1 MSAPVLRPARTQA
14 TWVAYAQMGAYGAFV
29 YSLGAST
36 ALLRDEQFTSRAVAG
51 LHASAWAS
59 GLVVMS
65 AANGRVTRRLGRG
78 GAMRLGSVLMIV
90 GILGYTSAGPTMV
103 TLTSVFIAG
112 LGGALMVA
120 GLSAFLAVQQGPSAP
135 AAVSEANAMGA
146 MAGLLGAGG
155 VGVGMVLAL
164 GWRPALW
171 LLAGTLVALEVWRGN
186 RLAAFNIATP
196 ARVGNSDIA
205 QPTLPRLFWWSLLV
219 MLPAAGVEYCVALW
233 SADLL
238 REFGGFEDAAA
249 AVSLTVV
256 VTGLIVGRIVG
267 SRLAERYSPEKL
279 LIVAFAVSTTAF
291 LVVWA
296 INIAWV
302 MLVFLFV
309 SGCGIALHW
318 PLAIARTI
326 RVVPEQ
332 ADRASGIG
340 LLVAGVAIMIAP
352 FALGALA
359 DVVGLRTAFLIVP
372 LLSVFGAIM
381 VWVRPV
387 RLTG

>member
-51 LHASAWAS
+51 LHASAWAL

-65 AANGRVTRRLGRG
+65 AANRRVTRRFGRG
-78 GAMRLGSVLMIV
+78 AAMRLGSVLMIV
-90 GILGYTSAGPTMV
+90 GILGYTSTGPTMV
-103 TLTSVFIAG
+103 TLTAVFIAG

-120 GLSAFLAVQQGPSAP
+120 GLSAFLAVQQGPAAP

-186 RLAAFNIATP
+186 RLAAFNIAAP
-196 ARVGNSDIA
+196 ARLVESAGVR
-205 QPTLPRLFWWSLLV
+205 QPLPRLFWWSLLV

-267 SRLAERYSPEKL
+267 SRLVERYSPETL
-279 LIVAFAVSTTAF
+279 LISAFALSTTAF

-302 MLVFLFV
+302 MLIFLFV

-387 RLTG
+387 RLMR